1 MDPSRGT
8 PRLEE
13 FLSDP
18 PVYVSNGGTF
28 AGGWFIGVGIF
39 EFLGMLGFLWF
50 WRALLMGVVGASGGN
65 ISVGGMEQRPGIRTL
80 DPVVNKAG
88 TLLNDYF
95 GYYFNTVD
103 DLVVDAKGDV

>member
-1 MDPSRGT
+1 
-8 PRLEE
+8 
-13 FLSDP
+13 
-18 PVYVSNGGTF
+18 
-28 AGGWFIGVGIF
+28 
-39 EFLGMLGFLWF
+39 
-50 WRALLMGVVGASGGN
+50 MGVVGASGGN
-65 ISVGGMEQRPGIRTL
+65 MSVGGMEQRPGIRTL